1 MSNQSFTRA
10 VVKGVVK
17 NTQIG
22 TKGSKGQERTIGEVG
37 RSLLTTKFVQQCL
50 VLNQEV
56 LTDLVW
62 AYNQSVD
69 NPIKTRTIPKYKTDL
84 VTYVKRKSAEP
95 KLKTS
100 AGKQFDK
107 LRKSAGLEWGVDVF
121 YIPTTFKGVRDVIQE
136 FNEQFSEDYERTFD
150 QSKFGGLINYDHGG
164 DGVPSGLMGA
174 AIGTESVR
182 QNAKG
187 TKDAPLRRGRN
198 KKEFNQKFKANL
210 SSILNKGLN
219 SVADKGKLKK
229 TLLKLQMESHQL
241 VDGQNGLVAGM
252 SMLVTPKLKGVNL
265 DQASEEAQI
274 QAAYTEAYR
283 RTISP
288 NDLVNMEGSSTM
300 LQKIAQLMVDN
311 TVVKVSKNKNTRV
324 KRPARVANRTRSRGK
339 ADEPQSKGVKVRK
352 LSGATFSR
360 GSKKVTAK
368 SQSGGVSPFSYLAMI
383 NKKLPQT
390 VRKNMGAPALENIS
404 GRFANSVKVESVA
417 QTQQGYPSFGYSYAK
432 EPYQVFE
439 VGSSGNWSSTQRDP
453 RKLID
458 RSIREVAAEFAL
470 GRFYTRRL

>member
-17 NTQIG
+17 NTKIG

-84 VTYVKRKSAEP
+84 VTYVKRKSAKP
-95 KLKTS
+95 LLNTS
-100 AGKQFDK
+100 AGKQFNK
-107 LRKSAGLEWGVDVF
+107 LVKSAGLEWGVDVF
-121 YIPTTFKGVRDVIQE
+121 YIPTTFKGVRDVVQD

-150 QSKFGGLINYDHGG
+150 QGKFGGLINYDHGG

-174 AIGTESVR
+174 AIGAESVR

-187 TKDAPLRRGRN
+187 TKEAPLRRGRN
-198 KKEFNQKFKANL
+198 KKEFDEKFKANL
-210 SSILNKGLN
+210 SSIVNKGLN

-252 SMLVTPKLKGVNL
+252 SMLVTPKLKDVNL

-352 LSGATFSR
+352 LSGATFNR

-368 SQSGGVSPFSYLAMI
+368 SQSGGVSPFSYVAMI

-404 GRFANSVKVESVA
+404 GRFANSVKVENVT
-417 QTQQGYPSFGYSYAK
+417 QTQQGYPSFGYSYQK
-432 EPYQVFE
+432 DPYQVFE
-439 VGSSGNWSSTQRDP
+439 VGSSGNWSSTRRDP
-453 RKLID
+453 RRLID
-458 RSIREVAAEFAL
+458 RSIREVASEFAL

>member
-10 VVKGVVK
+10 VVQGVVK
-17 NTQIG
+17 NTQIS
-22 TKGSKGQERTIGEVG
+22 TKGSKGQDRTIGEVG

-56 LTDLVW
+56 LSDLTW

-69 NPIKTRTIPKYKTDL
+69 KPIRTNTIPKYKREL
-84 VTYVKRKSAEP
+84 VNHVKRKSTTP
-95 KLKTS
+95 NLTTS
-100 AGKQFDK
+100 AGMQFDR
-107 LRKSAGLEWGVDVF
+107 LRKSAKLEWGVDVF
-121 YIPTTFKGVRDVIQE
+121 YIPTTFKGVRDVVQE
-136 FNEQFSEDYERTFD
+136 FNEQFSEEYERTFD
-150 QSKFGGLINYDHGG
+150 QGTFGGLINYDHGG

-182 QNAKG
+182 QTAKG
-187 TKDAPLRRGRN
+187 TKKAPLRRGRN
-198 KKEFNQKFKANL
+198 KKEFDEKFKTNL
-210 SSILNKGLN
+210 NAIFRKGLN
-219 SVADKGKLKK
+219 SVADKGRLKK
-229 TLLKLQMESHQL
+229 TLLKLQMEAHQL
-241 VDGQNGLVAGM
+241 VDGQRGLVAGM

-300 LQKIAQLMVDN
+300 LQKVAQLMVDS
-311 TVVKVSKNKNTRV
+311 TVVKVSRNKNTRI
-324 KRPARVANRTRSRGK
+324 KRPARVANRSRSKGK
-339 ADEPQSKGVKVRK
+339 ADEPQSRGVKVKK

-360 GSKKVTAK
+360 GSKKTTTK
-368 SQSGGVSPFSYLAMI
+368 SRSGGISPFSYIAMI

-390 VRKNMGAPALENIS
+390 VRKNMGAPALENRS
-404 GRFANSVKVESVA
+404 GRFASSVKVENVT

-432 EPYQVFE
+432 DPYQVFE